1 MSIFEKTI
9 VTDENG
15 VPIDL
20 EADGKVASVI
30 YDPNG
35 VPLKLELD
43 GSVAVSI
50 QDQHSPALIVPM
62 NQVTNQTDISA
73 LLAIDDLTVD
83 VDVVTGF
90 IDGAFITITNIVEN
104 RYYTAK
110 QVGAISGSTV
120 TLDTPLDFA
129 FPAGSRITNGTVD
142 MAVNGSITPQYFS
155 LRAADPGIPVEIDIT
170 RIIFK
175 CLTATAVDAEKFGDL
190 AALINGIVLRVVDD
204 SGPYYNVFNAKTNLD
219 LAGMMYDLTFYEAIN
234 PTQGVDGFVGRLTFA
249 GQNKIGVTIRVGT
262 GQDLQMIIQDN
273 LSGLDLFE
281 LTVEGHVVV
290 P

>member
-1 MSIFEKTI
+1 
-9 VTDENG
+9 
-15 VPIDL
+15 
-20 EADGKVASVI
+20 
-30 YDPNG
+30 
-35 VPLKLELD
+35 
-43 GSVAVSI
+43 
-50 QDQHSPALIVPM
+50 
-62 NQVTNQTDISA
+62 
-73 LLAIDDLTVD
+73 LTVD

-142 MAVNGSITPQYFS
+142 MAVNGSVTPQYFS